1 MYECA
6 RMHIQCLAFGS
17 FRIGN
22 ENAIE
27 EGDKS
32 PWRTSTEPFK
42 NMLVDLPTRLCTLPY
57 NTIKQ
62 YFPSRKNEMF

>member
-27 EGDKS
+27 EGDKKS
-32 PWRTSTEPFK
+32 
-42 NMLVDLPTRLCTLPY
+42 MADLNGALQ
-57 NTIKQ
+57 KHVG
-62 YFPSRKNEMF
+62 